1 MDDEQ
6 IEKDMRQ
13 RHVLPPRDWWTK
25 KRLIRL
31 CLVVMILA
39 GLGVGAWWLLA
50 KTNLIIKHNVVTEIS
65 IEDRANTL
73 LESAATYRNAGQ
85 LDEALGLAIQSDNI
99 DPTSTVESFI
109 AQIYM
114 EKEDKANAISY
125 FQKAISNIDPEDQYA
140 AALQEDYEKTI
151 QYINENM

>member
-1 MDDEQ
+1 
-6 IEKDMRQ
+6 
-13 RHVLPPRDWWTK
+13 
-25 KRLIRL
+25 
-31 CLVVMILA
+31 
-39 GLGVGAWWLLA
+39 
-50 KTNLIIKHNVVTEIS
+50 
-65 IEDRANTL
+65 